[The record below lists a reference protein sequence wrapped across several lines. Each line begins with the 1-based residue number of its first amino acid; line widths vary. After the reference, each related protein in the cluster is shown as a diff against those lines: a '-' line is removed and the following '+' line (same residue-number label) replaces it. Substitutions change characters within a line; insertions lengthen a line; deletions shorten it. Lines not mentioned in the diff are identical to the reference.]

1 MSKVKKDLIK
11 EINKKAQKIRDKRV
25 SAANNKSLEDA
36 AFDFFKNIE
45 ESRVLHGGMKY
56 DNQLFRDALRS
67 LKERVKG
74 FDQGT
79 KVSVEFNAGP
89 EDQHVPWESQTVRGV
104 TIWWSQAYIMK
115 NNVDPSLYI
124 DISSMLFF

>member
-1 MSKVKKDLIK
+1 MTIKSKLLA
-11 EINKKAQKIRDKRV
+11 EIEKKAQKIRDRRV
-25 SAANNKSLEDA
+25 AAANNKSLEDA

-45 ESRVLHGGMKY
+45 ESRVLHAGERY
-56 DNQLFRDALRS
+56 DAQLFRDALRS

-79 KVSVEFNAGP
+79 KVSVEFNVSDDP
-89 EDQHVPWESQTVRGV
+89 TNWEEQTVRGV
-104 TIWWSQAYIMK
+104 TIWWSKAYIAK

-124 DISSMLFF
+124 DVSSMLFF